1 MSPSARWCAHSADP
15 LVALEELLAQTEARF
30 RKAIDA
36 LKHDVGSVRTG
47 RAAPSLV
54 ESLQVEAYGTD
65 TPLIQLAAISAPE
78 PRQIVIQ
85 PWDKGLIK
93 SIEKAITASDL
104 GMAPSNDGNLIR
116 LNIPT
121 LNEERRRDLVKQLHK
136 KVEEGRVE
144 IRTLRRHTHDEM
156 KTKEKSS
163 GVSTDE
169 VKRAEAALQKLTD
182 RYILMADEIGAAKEK
197 EILEV

>member
-1 MSPSARWCAHSADP
+1 
-15 LVALEELLAQTEARF
+15 VALEELLAQTEARF
-30 RKAIDA
+30 KKAVDA
-36 LKHDVGSVRTG
+36 LKHDISSVRTG

-54 ESLQVEAYGTD
+54 ENLQVEAYGVD

-121 LNEERRRDLVKQLHK
+121 LTEERRKDLVKVLHK
-136 KVEEGRVE
+136 KVEDGRVE
-144 IRTLRRHTHDEM
+144 IRTLRRHAHDEM

-163 GVSTDE
+163 GVTTDE
-169 VKRAEAALQKLTD
+169 VKRAETALQKLTD
-182 RYILMADEIGAAKEK
+182 RYILMADEIGQSKEK
-197 EILEV
+197 EILSV

>member
-1 MSPSARWCAHSADP
+1 M
-15 LVALEELLAQTEARF
+15 ALEDLLAQTEARF

-36 LKHDVGSVRTG
+36 LRHDIATVRTG

-54 ESLQVEAYGTD
+54 ENLQVEAYGTD

-104 GMAPSNDGNLIR
+104 GLAPSNDGNLIR
-116 LNIPT
+116 LNIPA
-121 LNEERRRDLVKQLHK
+121 LNE
-136 KVEEGRVE
+136 
-144 IRTLRRHTHDEM
+144 
-156 KTKEKSS
+156 
-163 GVSTDE
+163 
-169 VKRAEAALQKLTD
+169 
-182 RYILMADEIGAAKEK
+182 
-197 EILEV
+197 